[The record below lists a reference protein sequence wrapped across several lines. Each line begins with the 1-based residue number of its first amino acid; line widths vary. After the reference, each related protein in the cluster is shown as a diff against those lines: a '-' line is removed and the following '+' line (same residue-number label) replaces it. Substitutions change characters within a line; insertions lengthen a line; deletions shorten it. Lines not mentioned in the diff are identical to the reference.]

1 MAAVL
6 NLNFYDEQRQT
17 IPFHLSIRATEKLIV
32 VNRRDAAGWR
42 REVAL
47 PWRFA
52 PRPLSVDLHF
62 SAGRVEVKVD
72 HTLVGIFDALPRP
85 DRTGRLFLRRG
96 FPALKQIAWVETA
109 GALAQDSVR
118 LVELKRSGDAQPG
131 VHLSEAFEVLLRG
144 LPATHA
150 AAGTLRVSGF
160 PEDIPAVLRRL
171 PFPMRSGQPEYA
183 LAAVLPGRV
192 WDGGAEALDLV
203 LSDATGRALGT
214 LALDRAQ
221 VAARI
226 EALAQSGGFA
236 LDDRAALQAI
246 EHARHAGVLAQLTP
260 SARAAL
266 GAAADLFGLSRYL
279 AEGRAEGAAET
290 VLIPPSEEPDDPTP
304 LIADRFGA
312 QMRGAPDSDPLALL
326 RTELAALPH
335 AGPLRTALIT
345 RVTEWFC
352 LQGRVRDLMALR
364 RELAVPLPT
373 RAADGDLWTLS
384 IQLPLDYAEGQFDRV
399 SKALWQL
406 APVKPAWIS
415 TPAIGW
421 VLEQAAVSAP
431 DLDGNLPL
439 DEARDYIISAALDLI
454 DSRASDYWDRTECRC
469 LMRGTVAVLVAL
481 DSLPDWLADRA
492 VAAAARVYGLSPTFW
507 AQIAAAQALSAWV
520 LPTELRTLQD
530 AFAQLSTLIEQGA
543 QTKPEGRRALSLS
556 LALFRQF
563 GARDLVRFRRDLF
576 GPGGVSGDDPAG
588 VQAALV
594 EGLDPAESALRA
606 LAFPGA
612 VPPEDPAVLIH
623 ARKGLLAANPELVRA
638 PFGAQRAAL
647 RAAARRLL
655 AGPAQPVVLAQI
667 TTGLSALGGVKGDF
681 LGLTLG
687 LSLARGLLAQ
697 ERTAE
702 AQALLERVEALA
714 ETLARHEERA
724 ALATQA
730 APRQALQSL
739 LHAQGAH
746 PAVARIAAVLDP
758 LLGPDLSVPR
768 DDRTADLWAQADPV
782 QDTLLCLYTCQPNLS
797 TRVQTIRETWLPLLA
812 GMGVPALIFVGGGD
826 GRRDGDVV
834 FLDAPDDYEG
844 LPQKS
849 LAMARWV
856 RDHTRFAHLVKV
868 DDDCFL
874 DPAAW
879 FGDLAHRGVDY
890 YGRRL
895 TRVRGQMDR
904 SWHMP
909 KSRSARGRLELD
921 KSPEPSVYADGG
933 SGYALSRR
941 AMDCLVSAAASPG
954 GQELIHLSFME
965 DKLVGDLL
973 AKSDIWVDGTDYR
986 VSVLRRTKP
995 GGPLVAAWENG
1006 FLPFAGGGVKLAHL
1020 DGHERMAE
1028 VLAGLSD
1035 PLPRPSKIWP
1045 SFQPVRLGG
1054 RSNTLDLISSAAQ
1067 LRAVNAAPVAVV
1079 ACLRNEMFMLPRFF
1093 DHYRALGVQGF
1104 LMADNGSDD
1113 GTFEYLAEQ
1122 PDVALFSVDTPYNQS
1137 HYGVA
1142 WQQALMA
1149 NFRSGRWSLMADA
1162 DELLLW
1168 NADLTGSLP
1177 DLVESEDFAGADA
1190 ARIFMLDM
1198 YPQGSLA
1205 QADFVSD
1212 TPFAQAGFVDRDPF
1226 LAASAAR
1233 GPYSDS
1239 PIWTSALR
1247 HRLMP
1252 GSRAELFVAQK
1263 IALLKYRP
1271 WMRLS
1276 AGLHFVADTK
1286 LARRALIFAH
1296 FKYNAAFRAKALAE
1310 VARRQHFNNAEE
1322 YRKYLAL
1329 VSEGRDVIYDPDVS
1343 VPWDQAEFVR
1353 RVCAGGGLSG
1363 D

>member
-17 IPFHLSIRATEKLIV
+17 IPFHLSIRASEKLIV

-42 REVAL
+42 REVRL

-62 SAGRVEVKVD
+62 SAGRVEVRVD

-85 DRTGRLFLRRG
+85 DRNGRLFLRRG

-118 LVELKRSGDAQPG
+118 LVELKRSADAQPG

-144 LPATHA
+144 LPATHT

-192 WDGGAEALDLV
+192 WDGGAEALDLA
-203 LSDATGRALGT
+203 LSDANGRALGSFT
-214 LALDRAQ
+214 LERAQ

-260 SARAAL
+260 KARAAL

-290 VLIPPSEEPDDPTP
+290 VLMPPSEEPDDPTP

-326 RTELAALPH
+326 RAELAALPH
-335 AGPLRTALIT
+335 SGPLRAALIT

-352 LQGRVRDLMALR
+352 LHDRVRDLMALR
-364 RELAVPLPT
+364 RELALPPPEP
-373 RAADGDLWTLS
+373 ASEDDLWTTS
-384 IQLPLDYAEGQFDRV
+384 ILLPYDYEEGRFDKV
-399 SKALWQL
+399 STSIWRL
-406 APVKPAWIS
+406 APPRPGWIS
-415 TPAIGW
+415 TPAVGW

-431 DLDGNLPL
+431 DLQGRLPL
-439 DEARDYIISAALDLI
+439 DNGRDYIINAALDLLE
-454 DSRASDYWDRTECRC
+454 SRSAEYWDRVSCKS
-469 LMRGTVAVLVAL
+469 LMQGMIAVLAASETLPAWLRERAIRVTGHVYAL
-481 DSLPDWLADRA
+481 SRAFWALVRDAQARDGWSLPSELATVQSA
-492 VAAAARVYGLSPTFW
+492 FS
-507 AQIAAAQALSAWV
+507 QINA
-520 LPTELRTLQD
+520 
-530 AFAQLSTLIEQGA
+530 LIEADA
-543 QTKPEGRRALSLS
+543 QTTPEGRVVLNQALN
-556 LALFRQF
+556 LFRQF
-563 GARDLVRFRRDLF
+563 GACDLARYRRDLF
-576 GPGGVSGDDPAG
+576 GAGGVAEDDTAEAL
-588 VQAALV
+588 AALV
-594 EGLDPAESALRA
+594 EGLDPSEAALRGLAFPRAALPRDPATLVLARQGLLTANPDVTRSPFGRLKSALRSA
-606 LAFPGA
+606 ASAMLA
-612 VPPEDPAVLIH
+612 DPS
-623 ARKGLLAANPELVRA
+623 E
-638 PFGAQRAAL
+638 
-647 RAAARRLL
+647 
-655 AGPAQPVVLAQI
+655 PAHLAQV
-667 TTGLSALGGVKGDF
+667 LNRLVPLGGAYANF

-714 ETLARHEERA
+714 ETLAKHDERA

-746 PAVARIAAVLDP
+746 PAVTRIAAVLDP
-758 LLGPDLSVPR
+758 LLGPDLSEPR

-782 QDTLLCLYTCQPNLS
+782 QDTLLCLYSCQPNLS

-834 FLDAPDDYEG
+834 YLDAPDDYEG

-933 SGYALSRR
+933 SGYALSRH
-941 AMDCLVSAAASPG
+941 AMDRLVSAAASPE

-973 AKSDIWVDGTDYR
+973 AKGDIWVDGTDYR

-1006 FLPFAGGGVKLAHL
+1006 FLPFAGSGVKLAHL

-1054 RSNTLDLISSAAQ
+1054 RSNTLDLISSDAQ

-1168 NADLTGSLP
+1168 NTDLTGNLP

-1247 HRLMP
+1247 HRLLP

-1329 VSEGRDVIYDPDVS
+1329 VSEGRDVIYDPEVS
-1343 VPWDQAEFVR
+1343 VPWDQSEFVR
-1353 RVCAGGGLSG
+1353 RVCAGA
-1363 D
+1363 